1 MNGNKVQ
8 NLYQLFLRLAI
19 GISYFFFGA
28 DRLGLWGKYG
38 DKNVSWGDWG
48 HFMEYASKVMG
59 FLPFGL
65 AQVFAGMA
73 TACEIT
79 FGIMLIIG
87 LKTRYAA
94 IGSGALSLLFALSM
108 TVSFGIFKPLA
119 YSVFTVSAASFLL
132 STINEYKYTVDRL
145 YQSRIKN

>member
-1 MNGNKVQ
+1 MNESKLQ

-19 GISYFFFGA
+19 GVSYVVFGA

-38 DKNVSWGDWG
+38 DKNVSWGDWS

-59 FLPFGL
+59 FLPFSL

-94 IGSGALSLLFALSM
+94 IGSGALSFLFAFSM
-108 TVSFGIFKPLA
+108 TISFGVLKPLA

-132 STINEYKYTVDRL
+132 STLSGYKYSIDHL
-145 YQSRIKN
+145 YHSKVKH